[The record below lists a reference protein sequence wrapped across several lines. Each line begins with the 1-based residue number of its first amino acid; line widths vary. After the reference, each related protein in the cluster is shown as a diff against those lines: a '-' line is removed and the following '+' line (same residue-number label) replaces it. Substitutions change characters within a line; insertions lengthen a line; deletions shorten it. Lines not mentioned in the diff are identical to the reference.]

1 MARLHASSF
10 PGILIVVALWG
21 AACEAAPATEAEF
34 RAALKNCQ
42 TMNAAESCADFPMLL
57 NRLGLLYYSVG
68 RYGEAEP
75 LLARA
80 VDFWSTGGRNPADLA
95 ASLHNLAAVYR
106 SEAKYAEAAPL
117 YERALRL
124 RESQAGPASP
134 TLLPLLNGLA
144 LLYQDLGDY
153 PSSRTTIDQAVFI
166 VEFNH
171 LDNSRDAAVAFAG
184 LGRLHH
190 LEGNLAEAE
199 RWLRRALDIR
209 QMNIQQMDIE
219 HMDIEQL
226 RHAPDP
232 AWTVDTMSALAVVY
246 RQEGRLAKASEKCRS
261 ALAISRANLARPD
274 AGGLLNNLGRV
285 LEDQGRLTE
294 AEQVFRQAVAESER
308 QFGPQHPDV
317 AGGLANL
324 GNLLSL
330 RHKYAEAESLL
341 RRAQEIDRKSL
352 PEGHPRLA
360 ADLYSLA
367 ALARKQNASAEELFK
382 EALKTL
388 ESRLEADHPEI
399 GKTMAGVAEACR
411 RQGHAEEAERYYR
424 ESLRILTRAWG
435 AESPELLSIL
445 NSYAAVL
452 RARQEYAEAASVDM
466 ESMRIRVTQARKSFR

>member
-1 MARLHASSF
+1 MPRLHGSSLT
-10 PGILIVVALWG
+10 GILILIALW
-21 AACEAAPATEAEF
+21 AAVCKAAPATETEF
-34 RAALKNCQ
+34 RAALKSCQ
-42 TMNAAESCADFPMLL
+42 STNGAEPCADFPMLL
-57 NRLGLLYYSVG
+57 NGLGLLYYSAG

-80 VDFWSTGGRNPADLA
+80 VEFWSSGDQNPADLA
-95 ASLHNLAAVYR
+95 AALHNLAAVYR
-106 SEAKYAEAAPL
+106 SEAKYAQAAPL

-124 RESQAGPASP
+124 RESLAGPASA

-153 PSSRTTIDQAVFI
+153 RSSRTTIDQAVFI

-171 LDNSRDAAVAFAG
+171 LEDSRDAAVSFAN
-184 LGRLHH
+184 LGRIHQA
-190 LEGNLAEAE
+190 EGSLADAE
-199 RWLRRALDIR
+199 RWLRKALDIE
-209 QMNIQQMDIE
+209 QMDIE
-219 HMDIEQL
+219 QGLHIPE
-226 RHAPDP
+226 P
-232 AWTVDTMSALAVVY
+232 AWTVGTMSALAVVY
-246 RQEGRLAKASEKCRS
+246 RQEGRLAEASEMYRS
-261 ALAISRANLARPD
+261 ALAVSRDKLARPD
-274 AGGLLNNLGRV
+274 TGVLLNDLGRV
-285 LEDQGRLTE
+285 LEDQGRLNE
-294 AEQVFRQAVAESER
+294 AEQLFRQAVAASER
-308 QFGPQHPDV
+308 QFGPHHPDV

-341 RRAQEIDRKSL
+341 RRAQEIDRKSF

-360 ADLYSLA
+360 TDLYNLA
-367 ALARKQNASAEELFK
+367 TLALARKQNASAEGLYK

-388 ESRLEADHPEI
+388 QSRPEADHPADPPEI

-411 RQGHAEEAERYYR
+411 RQGHTEEAERYYR

-445 NSYAAVL
+445 RSYAAVL

-466 ESMRIRVTQARKSFR
+466 ETMRIQVTQARKSFH